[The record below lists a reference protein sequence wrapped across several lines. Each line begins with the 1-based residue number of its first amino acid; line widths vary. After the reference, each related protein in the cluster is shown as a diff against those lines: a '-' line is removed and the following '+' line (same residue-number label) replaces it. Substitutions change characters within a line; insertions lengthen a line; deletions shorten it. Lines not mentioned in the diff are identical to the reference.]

1 MVSTGESNCQTPA
14 RSGRSGE
21 GNKMLNIV
29 LVEPE
34 IPHNTGA
41 IARTCA
47 ATGARLHLVKPLG
60 FDISD
65 RAVKRCGLDYWYLV
79 DISVYEDLDEYFAK
93 NGDNNLYLATTKA
106 PRAYCQ
112 ADLGGD
118 TTLMFGKETAGLPGW
133 LREKYRDRCIRIP
146 MISQARSLNL
156 SNSVAILAYEAL
168 RQQGFPGLLET
179 GSMSEE

>member
-1 MVSTGESNCQTPA
+1 
-14 RSGRSGE
+14 
-21 GNKMLNIV
+21 MLDIV

-47 ATGARLHLVKPLG
+47 ATGARLHLIKPLG

-79 DISVYEDLDEYFAK
+79 DISVYENIDEFFAK
-93 NGDNNLYLATTKA
+93 NGDSGIFLATTKA
-106 PRAYCQ
+106 PRAYSE
-112 ADLGGD
+112 ADMSGENV
-118 TTLMFGKETAGLPGW
+118 TLIFGKETAGLPQW
-133 LREKYRDRCIRIP
+133 LREKYRERCIRIP
-146 MISQARSLNL
+146 MISQTRSLNL

-168 RQQGFPGLLET
+168 RQQGFPGLLGI
-179 GSMSEE
+179 GSMSDEKYK